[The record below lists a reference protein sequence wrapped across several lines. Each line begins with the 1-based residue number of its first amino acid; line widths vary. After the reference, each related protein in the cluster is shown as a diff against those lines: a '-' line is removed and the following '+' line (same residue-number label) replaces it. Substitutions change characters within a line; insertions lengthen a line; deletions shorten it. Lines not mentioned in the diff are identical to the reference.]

1 MKQVAL
7 VHPLAKMP
15 VKASDGSSG
24 WDIHTVEAH
33 VLQPQTRKLFH
44 TGLKIA
50 YDPSLVMRIDPRS
63 KLANK
68 YGIAILAGIG
78 DSDYRGEY
86 GVILYNSGT
95 EPLEVKVG
103 DPIAQLVFYKADQSK
118 FTQVPED
125 ALSSTERGEKG
136 IHDAET
142 RLL

>member
-7 VHPLAKMP
+7 VHPLAKEP
-15 VKASDGSSG
+15 VKATDGSSG
-24 WDIHTVEAH
+24 WDIHTIEAH
-33 VLQPQTRKLFH
+33 TLLPHTRKLFR

-68 YGIAILAGIG
+68 YGIAVLAGIG

-86 GVILYNSGT
+86 GVILYNSGD
-95 EPLEVKVG
+95 EPLQINVG
-103 DPIAQLVFYKADQSK
+103 DPIAQLVFYKADQTP
-118 FTQVPED
+118 FTQVEEEN
-125 ALSSTERGEKG
+125 LSSTQRGENG

>member
-7 VHPLAKMP
+7 VHPLAKEP

-24 WDIHTVEAH
+24 WDIHTIEGH
-33 VLQPQTRKLFH
+33 TLQPGTRKLFR

-68 YGIAILAGIG
+68 FGIAVLAGIG

-86 GVILYNSGT
+86 GVILYNSGDT
-95 EPLEVKVG
+95 PLEVNVG
-103 DPIAQLVFYKADQSK
+103 DPIAQLIFYKADQSD
-118 FTQVPED
+118 FVQVPED
-125 ALSSTERGEKG
+125 ELSSTERGEKG